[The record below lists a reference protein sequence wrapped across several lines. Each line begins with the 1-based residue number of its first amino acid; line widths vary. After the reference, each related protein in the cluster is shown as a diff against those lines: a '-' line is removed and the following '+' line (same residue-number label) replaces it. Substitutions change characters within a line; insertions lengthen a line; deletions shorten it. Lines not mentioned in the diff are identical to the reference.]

1 MNLRRFRGVFSTALL
16 WTMLAAVALTQGG
29 QRPDDGSPE
38 GMQAFAKAPYGK
50 TYKPVIRG
58 LRGVVGGGKYLAA
71 QAGQRML
78 MLGGNAIDVG
88 VATVFAES
96 VTEQDVF
103 GFGGEAPVLVYIA
116 KEKKVYAISGGGF
129 APKAVTLER
138 YKKEG
143 GIPADGILSAS
154 VPALFDTLV
163 LTLDR
168 FGTKSLEDV
177 LTPAIEYADGFPMY
191 EHLAGLLQERAE
203 ATRRFPSTAAIYLPG
218 GKAPK
223 PGEIFRQ
230 PQLAATLRRLV
241 AVERENRSK
250 GRSAALQAARDYFYR
265 GPIGKAI
272 GDFSQANGGLLSA
285 EDLAAYSAK
294 VEEPV
299 KTSYHGY
306 DIYKVG
312 FWTQGPFMLQVLNIL
327 EPFDLK
333 AMGRN
338 SAEYIHTIVEAMKLG
353 FADRDAHYGDPD
365 FVQVPGPQLL
375 SKEYATVRRS
385 LIDPKRASLEQRPG
399 DPVAMKPLLSTPSA
413 SLRPAGY
420 SRDVPEDRQPLGT
433 TTANAADA
441 EGNFFSATP
450 SGAWLPP
457 VIAGDTGIPL
467 SQRLQQALL
476 VPGHPNELKPH
487 KRPRITLTPGIAMKD
502 GRPLM
507 AWSTAGGDSQD
518 QGLLQVLLNVVEF
531 DMNIQAAVEAP
542 RFYTR
547 HLVNTFYSKEFN
559 PGVVEVENR
568 VPVKVRSELAN
579 RGHKVETKEGWSIST
594 SPTVVRILPSGVL
607 EAAADVRQYRYA
619 LAW

>member
-1 MNLRRFRGVFSTALL
+1 MNLRQLGGVAVALV
-16 WTMLAAVALTQGG
+16 AAVAIGLAQAP

-38 GMQAFAKAPYGK
+38 GMQTFSSAPYGK
-50 TYKPVIRG
+50 TFKPVIRG
-58 LRGVVGGGKYLAA
+58 LRGVVGGGKYFAA
-71 QAGQRML
+71 QAGHRVL
-78 MLGGNAIDVG
+78 MQGGNAIDAG
-88 VATVFAES
+88 VATVFAEAI
-96 VTEQDVF
+96 TELDVF
-103 GFGGEAPVLVYIA
+103 GFGGEVPVLVYIA
-116 KEKKVYAISGGGF
+116 KEKKVYTINGGGF
-129 APKAVTLER
+129 APKAVTIER

-143 GIPADGILSAS
+143 GIPADGILSAT
-154 VPALFDTLV
+154 VPAVFDTLV
-163 LTLDR
+163 VALDR
-168 FGTKSLEDV
+168 FGTKSLADV
-177 LTPAIEYADGFPMY
+177 LAPSIEFADGFPMY

-203 ATRRFPSTAAIYLPG
+203 ATKKGFPTTARIYYPD
-218 GKAPK
+218 GKVPK

-241 AVERENRSK
+241 EVEREHLPK

-265 GPIGKAI
+265 GPIAKEI
-272 GDFSQANGGLLSA
+272 GAFSQANGGLLTA
-285 EDLAAYSAK
+285 DDLAAYSAK

-299 KTSYHGY
+299 KTSYRGY
-306 DIYKVG
+306 EIYKAG
-312 FWTQGPFMLQVLNIL
+312 FWTQGPFMLQVLNML
-327 EPFDLK
+327 ESYDLK

-338 SAEYIHTIVEAMKLG
+338 SPNYIHTLTEAMKLG

-365 FVQVPGPQLL
+365 FARIPDRQLL
-375 SKEYATVRRS
+375 SKEYATTRRT
-385 LIDPKRASLEQRPG
+385 LIDPNRASLEQRPG
-399 DPVAMKPLLSTPSA
+399 DPVSMRPLLSSPSA
-413 SLRPAGY
+413 SMRPEGY
-420 SRDVPEDRQPLGT
+420 AHHVPPDREPLGT

-441 EGNFFSATP
+441 EGNVFSATP

-457 VIAGDTGIPL
+457 VVAGNTGIPL

-487 KRPRITLTPGIAMKD
+487 KRPRITLTPGIVMKD

-547 HLVNTFYSKEFN
+547 HLVNTFYSKAFN
-559 PGVVEVENR
+559 PGVIEVENR
-568 VPVKVRSELAN
+568 ISGDVRTELAR
-579 RGHKVETKEGWSIST
+579 RGHKVETKEGWAIST
-594 SPTVVRILPSGVL
+594 SPTVVRLLPNGVL